1 MLQAVVAHAVASPI
15 PSSST
20 PDSAEV
26 NPSLPPSHS
35 APANSSITASNTC
48 ASARKDLKS
57 RSSSDD
63 WNRCDSNNHSESA
76 SDRASLLKQGEV
88 GHLPAGDHVMLP
100 RHRDPTP
107 GGEGLAEQRMR
118 LREKCGRQSG
128 NKENRGGCS
137 TVSERSDRRE
147 RRCGGRESVRVR
159 EMQERSGKRERCVS
173 TDDVP
178 LPSKR
183 QRFDWSTDL
192 RDKLEGRGRPKR
204 TRAGDRE
211 VHKSSLNSKLR
222 TSSSKTRVKDAE
234 IDRVSRQDISARL
247 GLNGSQPLSRPV
259 PSTAVHVSELEE
271 EFFSDRKRCQSTINH
286 EVSSSKSSSETS
298 NTENGRLRVREKVV
312 KGELGASWEQVGR
325 QDSDSNAAETSNS
338 AENVSALRGRREQQQ
353 ESDGEPSDLEEGEI
367 GDDDNMEEGDDGQPD
382 SQQATLNP
390 TSSECGA
397 VEQPLDPVLNL
408 AACEVGVEEEDSEQL
423 DSQQDTLD
431 PTTSECA
438 TAAAVVVGGGGEA
451 PDPVLNL
458 AACEVGVEEGE
469 GACELLGQ
477 VEEGGYIWAS
487 DHPVLE
493 IPPDILRL
501 PGEVSESRE
510 ASVGVETE
518 GSEPVSPARPIPMPL
533 VASASLECET
543 QLTDST
549 EPAEK
554 HKAVLLPPSTVEI
567 KEHKEVALLPST
579 VEIEEYKN
587 VALPSPSPCKRT
599 TSYSPPSTLVA
610 QRPCLDSDEML
621 SASLVCEAQLT
632 DSPKPTVEVEEQ
644 EDIALPPPSPGE
656 RVTPYSPSCEPTLVA
671 QQPCAGSEEVK
682 QVRLPSPEFH
692 SEKASPYLAERQIE
706 TSLDHTELHVEASN
720 STEIEEDTVTLFP
733 ETNLQNDDYIH
744 LTAEEVE
751 DREDGELSDG
761 EIESENNNL
770 ESRPRTPSSSPY
782 KTALEET
789 VAWERARKSERLL
802 VTEKLRGERRRS
814 AVEGTR
820 KETRREME
828 AKRRSRGPVMQDLR
842 RDEPHSVRSRLRFPD
857 FEPHRA
863 HSRSSREDLRRD
875 RRASE
880 SRGSRPKRCCSPP
893 PPRPHAAPREKR
905 LRSHDRHPPP
915 PPTSHHPPPPSPP
928 PSSLHRLR
936 RRHYV

>member
-1 MLQAVVAHAVASPI
+1 MLQAVVAHAVTSKI

-26 NPSLPPSHS
+26 NLSLPPSHS
-35 APANSSITASNTC
+35 APANSSITTSNTC
-48 ASARKDLKS
+48 HASARKDLKS
-57 RSSSDD
+57 RSTSDD
-63 WNRCDSNNHSESA
+63 RKRHDSNDHSEFA

-107 GGEGLAEQRMR
+107 GRKGLAEQRMR
-118 LREKCGRQSG
+118 LQEKCGRQSG
-128 NKENRGGCS
+128 NKENRGSCS

-159 EMQERSGKRERCVS
+159 DMRERSGKRERCVS

-183 QRFDWSTDL
+183 QRFDCSTDL

-204 TRAGDRE
+204 TRAGE
-211 VHKSSLNSKLR
+211 GGVHKSSLNSKLR
-222 TSSSKTRVKDAE
+222 TSSSKMRVKDAE
-234 IDRVSRQDISARL
+234 IDRVSRQDVSARL

-259 PSTAVHVSELEE
+259 PSTAVYVSELEE
-271 EFFSDRKRCQSTINH
+271 EFFSDRKHCQSTINH
-286 EVSSSKSSSETS
+286 EVSSSKSSSEPS
-298 NTENGRLRVREKVV
+298 STENGRLRVREKVV
-312 KGELGASWEQVGR
+312 KGELGATWKQVGR
-325 QDSDSNAAETSNS
+325 QNADSNTAETSNS
-338 AENVSALRGRREQQQ
+338 TEKVSALRGRREQRQ

-367 GDDDNMEEGDDGQPD
+367 GDDDNMEEGDDERPD
-382 SQQATLNP
+382 SQQDTLNP
-390 TSSECGA
+390 TTSEFGA
-397 VEQPLDPVLNL
+397 AAATVVVGGGGGEPLDPVLNL
-408 AACEVGVEEEDSEQL
+408 AV
-423 DSQQDTLD
+423 
-431 PTTSECA
+431 
-438 TAAAVVVGGGGEA
+438 
-451 PDPVLNL
+451 
-458 AACEVGVEEGE
+458 CEVGVEEGE

-487 DHPVLE
+487 DPVLE
-493 IPPDILRL
+493 VPPDILQL

-518 GSEPVSPARPIPMPL
+518 GSEPVSPARRIPL
-533 VASASLECET
+533 SVVASASLECEA

-549 EPAEK
+549 EPAE
-554 HKAVLLPPSTVEI
+554 
-567 KEHKEVALLPST
+567 EHKDVALPPST

-587 VALPSPSPCKRT
+587 VALPSPSPCERT
-599 TSYSPPSTLVA
+599 TSYSPPTTLVA
-610 QRPCLDSDEML
+610 QRPSLDSDEML

-632 DSPKPTVEVEEQ
+632 DPPKPTVEVEEQ
-644 EDIALPPPSPGE
+644 EDIALPPPSLCE

-692 SEKASPYLAERQIE
+692 SEKASVYLAERQIE
-706 TSLDHTELHVEASN
+706 TSPDHTELQVEASN

-733 ETNLQNDDYIH
+733 ETYLQNDDCLH

-751 DREDGELSDG
+751 AREDGELSDG
-761 EIESENNNL
+761 EIESENYDL
-770 ESRPRTPSSSPY
+770 ESRPCTPSSSPY
-782 KTALEET
+782 KTPLEET

-802 VTEKLRGERRRS
+802 VTEKPRGERRRS

-820 KETRREME
+820 RETE
-828 AKRRSRGPVMQDLR
+828 AKRRCRGPVTRDPR

-857 FEPHRA
+857 LEPHRA
-863 HSRSSREDLRRD
+863 HSRSSREDLRCD

-880 SRGSRPKRCCSPP
+880 SRGSRPIAKRCCSPP
-893 PPRPHAAPREKR
+893 PPRPHAVPQEKR
-905 LRSHDRHPPP
+905 LRSQDRRPPP
-915 PPTSHHPPPPSPP
+915 PPTSHHPPPSHP

>member
-57 RSSSDD
+57 RSTFDD
-63 WNRCDSNNHSESA
+63 RNRRDSNNHSESA

-107 GGEGLAEQRMR
+107 GGKGLAEQRMR

-137 TVSERSDRRE
+137 AISERSERRDG
-147 RRCGGRESVRVR
+147 RCGGRESVRVR
-159 EMQERSGKRERCVS
+159 EMRERSGKRERCVS

-222 TSSSKTRVKDAE
+222 TSSSKMRVKDAE
-234 IDRVSRQDISARL
+234 IDHVSRQDVSARL

-298 NTENGRLRVREKVV
+298 NTENGRLRVRENVV

-325 QDSDSNAAETSNS
+325 QDTDSNAAETSNS

-367 GDDDNMEEGDDGQPD
+367 DDDDNMEEGDDGQPD

-390 TSSECGA
+390 TSSEC
-397 VEQPLDPVLNL
+397 
-408 AACEVGVEEEDSEQL
+408 
-423 DSQQDTLD
+423 
-431 PTTSECA
+431 
-438 TAAAVVVGGGGEA
+438 AAAATVVVGGGGEA

-487 DHPVLE
+487 DPVLE

-501 PGEVSESRE
+501 PGEISESRE

-518 GSEPVSPARPIPMPL
+518 SSEPVSPARPIPMPL
-533 VASASLECET
+533 VASASLECEV

-549 EPAEK
+549 EPAEE
-554 HKAVLLPPSTVEI
+554 HKDVLLP
-567 KEHKEVALLPST
+567 PST

-587 VALPSPSPCKRT
+587 VALPSPSPCERT
-599 TSYSPPSTLVA
+599 TSYSLPTTLVA

-692 SEKASPYLAERQIE
+692 SEKASPYLAEQQIE
-706 TSLDHTELHVEASN
+706 TSPDHTELHVEASN

-761 EIESENNNL
+761 EIESENNDL
-770 ESRPRTPSSSPY
+770 KSRPRTPSSSPY

-802 VTEKLRGERRRS
+802 VTEKPRGERRRS

-828 AKRRSRGPVMQDLR
+828 AKRRSRGPVMQGLR
-842 RDEPHSVRSRLRFPD
+842 RDEPHSVRSKLRFPD
-857 FEPHRA
+857 LEPHRA
-863 HSRSSREDLRRD
+863 HSRSSREYLRRD

-893 PPRPHAAPREKR
+893 PPRPHAAPQEKR
-905 LRSHDRHPPP
+905 PRSHDRYPPP

-936 RRHYV
+936 RRQYV